1 MKAFYLCRRGDSAA
15 GGERRMT
22 HVFDSLAHHANAPP
36 PRAPSVLLHI
46 LARSA
51 SMRVSPAPRL
61 GASRVALFR
70 RRVPPRSRSAVA
82 ADASPRSRDDAAR
95 EETAFLGMG

>member
-1 MKAFYLCRRGDSAA
+1 MKAFYLYRRGDKAA
-15 GGERRMT
+15 GGDD
-22 HVFDSLAHHANAPP
+22 VIDDSLAHHANAPP

-46 LARSA
+46 LSRSA

-70 RRVPPRSRSAVA
+70 RRPPPRSRSAVA